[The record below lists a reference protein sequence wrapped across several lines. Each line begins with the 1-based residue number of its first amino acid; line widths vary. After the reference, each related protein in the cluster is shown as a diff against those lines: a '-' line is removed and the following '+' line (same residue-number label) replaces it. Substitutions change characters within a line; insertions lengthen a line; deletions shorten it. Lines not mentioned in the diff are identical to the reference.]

1 MGRVDE
7 ALRRASETQAAPV
20 LDAPVTPG
28 PAEPLVNGFGVD
40 QFPDEA
46 PDSLMLRTLPTEAD
60 PAAEA
65 AIVASAAAAAAAE
78 EETAVAKSEEAR
90 ANTRSTRA
98 SLFERLDAG
107 LAEKVVVDE
116 NMAQESREQYRRLA
130 ATLHHGQASNGLKV
144 VMIAS
149 AVAGE
154 GKTLTAS
161 NLALTLSESYQRNV
175 LLVDADLRKPSIHT
189 VFKVKGSPGLG
200 EGLMS
205 VEDRKLPLHV
215 ISPRLTVLPAGTP
228 SSDPMA
234 GLTSTRMRYLID
246 EAREAFDWVII
257 DTPPVGLLTDANLLA
272 AMVDGII
279 LVVKAGSTPYGLVR
293 RAVDAIGAP
302 RVLGVVL
309 NRATAH
315 ALEYRYGYGYYDMY
329 RGNGAKGLKRS

>member
-7 ALRRASETQAAPV
+7 ALRRANETLNAPV
-20 LDAPVTPG
+20 LDAPLAPASVAPG
-28 PAEPLVNGFGVD
+28 SNGLGVD
-40 QFPDEA
+40 DFPDEI
-46 PDSLMLRTLPTEAD
+46 PDRLTIRTPVAEAE
-60 PAAEA
+60 PIAEA
-65 AIVASAAAAAAAE
+65 AIVSSTAAAE
-78 EETAVAKSEEAR
+78 DAAVAKTGLPTG
-90 ANTRSTRA
+90 TRNARA

-130 ATLHHGQASNGLKV
+130 ATLHHGQAANGLKV

-175 LLVDADLRKPSIHT
+175 LLVDADLRRPSVHA
-189 VFKVKGSPGLG
+189 VFKVKGSPGLA

-215 ISPRLTVLPAGTP
+215 ISPRLTILPAGTP

-272 AMVDGII
+272 SMVDGVVM
-279 LVVKAGSTPYGLVR
+279 VVKAGSTPYGLVR

-315 ALEYRYGYGYYDMY
+315 ALEYRYGYGYYDAY
-329 RGNGAKGLKRS
+329 RANGARADKR

>member
-7 ALRRASETQAAPV
+7 ALRRAYEA
-20 LDAPVTPG
+20 
-28 PAEPLVNGFGVD
+28 VNGPVVDGRPAPAPGETSGGAFGVD
-40 QFPDEA
+40 QFPDEIPDQAALQA
-46 PDSLMLRTLPTEAD
+46 PPAD
-60 PAAEA
+60 AAPQAEA
-65 AIVASAAAAAAAE
+65 TLVSSDAAAE
-78 EETAVAKSEEAR
+78 DTAIAKPR
-90 ANTRSTRA
+90 PTVNGTRA
-98 SLFERLDAG
+98 GRTSLFERLDAG
-107 LAEKVVVDE
+107 LAEKIVVDE

-130 ATLHHGQASNGLKV
+130 ATLHHGQAANGLKV
-144 VMIAS
+144 IMVAS

-154 GKTLTAS
+154 GKTLTAA

-175 LLVDADLRKPSIHT
+175 LLVDADLRKPSIHA
-189 VFKVKGSPGLG
+189 VFKVAGDPGLA

-215 ISPRLTVLPAGTP
+215 ISPRLTILPAGTP

-234 GLTSTRMRYLID
+234 GLTSNRMRYLLD

-272 AMVDGII
+272 AMVDGIV

-315 ALEYRYGYGYYDMY
+315 ALEYRYGYGYYDAY
-329 RGNGAKGLKRS
+329 RASVSRTNKTS

>member
-1 MGRVDE
+1 M
-7 ALRRASETQAAPV
+7 A
-20 LDAPVTPG
+20 DAI
-28 PAEPLVNGFGVD
+28 
-40 QFPDEA
+40 
-46 PDSLMLRTLPTEAD
+46 
-60 PAAEA
+60 
-65 AIVASAAAAAAAE
+65 IVSSDAAAE
-78 EETAVAKSEEAR
+78 DTAVARTEPAR
-90 ANTRSTRA
+90 TGTRSGRV
-98 SLFERLDAG
+98 SLFERLDSG

-130 ATLHHGQASNGLKV
+130 ATLHHGQAANGLKV

-175 LLVDADLRKPSIHT
+175 LLVDADLRRPSIHT
-189 VFKVKGSPGLG
+189 VFKVVGSPGLAD
-200 EGLMS
+200 GLMS

-215 ISPRLTVLPAGTP
+215 ISPRLTILPAGTP

-234 GLTSTRMRYLID
+234 GLTSTRMRYLLD

-272 AMVDGII
+272 AMVDGIV

-293 RAVDAIGAP
+293 RAVDMIGAP
-302 RVLGVVL
+302 RVLGIVL

-315 ALEYRYGYGYYDMY
+315 ALEYRYGYGYYDAY
-329 RGNGAKGLKRS
+329 RTNGAKADKRS